1 MTVASLNT
9 DVRSVKLKPIF
20 QHPPVQ
26 QWKEE
31 LDFLQLEIVFYKRLL
46 RMGLQ
51 NGQASKKQLLFTLL
65 EAFSKYE
72 DVFLPEIR
80 NDIQA
85 FSTRSIGQNNAVF
98 ACQQKMEQ
106 HNLMLRDM
114 KAKTFLLATEFQK
127 ITLW

>member
-1 MTVASLNT
+1 
-9 DVRSVKLKPIF
+9 
-20 QHPPVQ
+20 
-26 QWKEE
+26 
-31 LDFLQLEIVFYKRLL
+31 
-46 RMGLQ
+46 MGLQ

-72 DVFLPEIR
+72 DVVLPEIR

-106 HNLMLRDM
+106 RKLMLRDM